1 MANTAPARGVPMSA
15 EKAAAIPE
23 RTRILRSGFLQT
35 EDACHSV
42 SYTSTQLKSSSF
54 TSNRSSAEMGEN
66 GGDEDER
73 SHAKGNIGAFPDG
86 GEDQICSARMISV
99 CQVVDEENQHGTKGG
114 EGEGSR
120 GGSDEDR
127 LPIQFQSRRLY
138 RPGR

>member
-1 MANTAPARGVPMSA
+1 
-15 EKAAAIPE
+15 
-23 RTRILRSGFLQT
+23 
-35 EDACHSV
+35 
-42 SYTSTQLKSSSF
+42 
-54 TSNRSSAEMGEN
+54 MGEN

-99 CQVVDEENQHGTKGG
+99 CQVVDEENQHGTKGEKEKEVG
-114 EGEGSR
+114 VA
-120 GGSDEDR
+120 DEDR